1 MIWIIGGTAETHELI
16 EKLKGKRE
24 YIITVATSSGKEVLE
39 DDRVIASRLNL
50 EEMLFFIKDN
60 KIKTVID
67 MSHPYAVEV
76 SKNAR
81 EACKICNVYYLRYLR
96 ESANT
101 DGSLVF
107 PSINSCM
114 DFLKIINGCVFFTTG
129 SKNINNFE
137 KVRGENRFIYRVLPS
152 IESINE
158 CVKHG
163 LRMQDIVAILGPVSY
178 ELNIAMFKE
187 YGADYV
193 VMKDSGIKGGTEEKI
208 EACKKLG
215 ITPIVIGRV
224 DEIGFDS
231 IDKLLDAVNNQTNI
245 QQNRIEV

>member
-1 MIWIIGGTAETHELI
+1 MIWIIGGTSETHELVK
-16 EKLKGKRE
+16 KLKGKKE
-24 YIITVATSSGKEVLE
+24 YIITVATPSGKEVLKGE
-39 DDRVIASRLNL
+39 RVIVSRLNL
-50 EEMLFFIKDN
+50 EEMTAFIKDN
-60 KIKTVID
+60 SIKTVID

-81 EACKICNVYYLRYLR
+81 EACKMCSVFYIRYLR

-101 DGSLVF
+101 NGSLVF

-114 DFLKIINGCVFFTTG
+114 EFLKTINGCVFFTTG
-129 SKNINNFE
+129 SKNIGDFE
-137 KVRGENRFIYRVLPS
+137 KIRGENRFIYRVLPS
-152 IESINE
+152 IESMNE

-178 ELNIAMFKE
+178 SLNIAMFKE

-208 EACKKLG
+208 KACKKLK

-224 DEIGFDS
+224 DESGFDS
-231 IDKLLDAVNNQTNI
+231 IDKLVDAVNS
-245 QQNRIEV
+245 QN